1 MPYHHLNEEDRY
13 VICHMRMAGFSQAA
27 IARHLGRHRATIGRE
42 IKRNPAPW
50 GQAYYYDTAA
60 RLARE
65 RRDRAN
71 RRYKLDDTPG
81 STSGGGG
88 TPLSDYVREGLRQRW
103 SPQQIAG
110 RIRRDH
116 CKNPAM
122 RITHETVYR
131 FVYRRGASGESLSE
145 QLRRRHRKR
154 RRRCA
159 RRENRGHIP
168 GRIGIEQRPDVVDR
182 RSRFGDWE
190 ADTMQGAKGKGAL
203 ATHVERKSRFLLTRK
218 LTDQRADTFSRATVR
233 VFRTIPGKLR
243 KTMTCDNGK
252 EFARFKHI
260 EQRLDFDV
268 YFANP
273 YAAWERGT
281 NENTNGLLRD
291 FFPKGTDFT
300 RVSHAQVAKV
310 QRMLNNR
317 PRKCLNYRTPFEV
330 LSALPGVA
338 LRN

>member
-1 MPYHHLNEEDRY
+1 MPCHHLTEQERY
-13 VICHMRMAGFSQAA
+13 VICHMRWGGFSPAA
-27 IARHLGRHRATIGRE
+27 IGRELGRHRATIGRE
-42 IKRNPAPW
+42 IKRNPTAF

-60 RLARE
+60 RLTRE

-71 RRYKLDDTPG
+71 RRYKLDGASGDTP
-81 STSGGGG
+81 GG
-88 TPLSDYVREGLRQRW
+88 TPLGDYVREGLRQRW

-110 RIRRDH
+110 RLKREYRND
-116 CKNPAM
+116 PAM
-122 RITHETVYR
+122 HITHETIYR
-131 FVYRRGASGESLSE
+131 FVYRRSALGEPLSE

-168 GRIGIEQRPDVVDR
+168 GRVGIEQRPAVVDR

-203 ATHVERKSRFLLTRK
+203 ATHVERKSRYLLTRK
-218 LTDQRADTFSRATVR
+218 LSDQRAGTFNRATVR
-233 VFRTIPGKLR
+233 VFQAIPGRLR
-243 KTMTCDNGK
+243 KTLTCDNGK

-260 EQRLDFDV
+260 EQRLNFDV

-281 NENTNGLLRD
+281 HENTNGLLRD
-291 FFPKGTDFT
+291 YFPKGTDFS
-300 RVSHAQVAKV
+300 RVSHVRVAKV

>member
-1 MPYHHLNEEDRY
+1 MPYQHLNEQDRY
-13 VICHMRMAGFSQAA
+13 VICHMRMARFSQSA

-42 IKRNPAPW
+42 IKRNPTPF
-50 GQAYYYDTAA
+50 GQAYYYDTAT

-65 RRDRAN
+65 RRDHAN

-88 TPLSDYVREGLRQRW
+88 TALGDYVREGLRQRW

-110 RIRRDH
+110 RIERDH
-116 CKNPAM
+116 RKDPTM

-131 FVYRRGASGESLSE
+131 FVYRRSASGEPLSE
-145 QLRRRHRKR
+145 QPRRRHRKR

-159 RRENRGHIP
+159 RRENRGRIP
-168 GRIGIEQRPDVVDR
+168 GRIGIEHRPAVVDR

-190 ADTMQGAKGKGAL
+190 VDTMQGAKGQGAL
-203 ATHVERKSRFLLTRK
+203 ATHVERKSRYLLSRK

-268 YFANP
+268 YFADP
-273 YAAWERGT
+273 HAPWQRGT

-300 RVSHAQVAKV
+300 RVSHARVAKV